1 MDRWEFE
8 ETPPGYNTGL
18 MNYRE
23 LEDTRPREDAICKD
37 VGASINA
44 EVGFRPDGA
53 RVYVKDVDD
62 LENDTVQ
69 SHIAADIYN
78 DHIPFLTPE
87 IGYDEV
93 YGKILV
99 EEMPGE
105 FSDDYGEVDQRSL
118 YGAIAQKLLL
128 GDFDLP
134 GNFLTTGNQVVP
146 VDHDMTGR
154 DLVTTKKAVDTWLE
168 DGPDEDLLYREAT
181 KLAEQIDIRALEQDL
196 RDERNLM
203 NSWSSREEI
212 RDPEPRDGLF
222 HGSIENIIDNVRAFK

>member
-8 ETPPGYNTGL
+8 EAPPGYNTGL

-23 LEDTRPREDAICKD
+23 LEDTRPRGEENGED
-37 VGASINA
+37 VGVSIDA
-44 EVGFRPDGA
+44 EVGLRPDGT
-53 RVYVKDVDD
+53 RVYVKDVEGLSDD
-62 LENDTVQ
+62 SVQ

-78 DHIPFLTPE
+78 DHIPSLTPE
-87 IGYDEV
+87 IAYDDT

-105 FSDDYGEVDQRSL
+105 FRDDYGEMDQVSL
-118 YGAIAQKLLL
+118 YRGVAQKLLL
-128 GDFDLP
+128 GDCDYA
-134 GNFLTTGNQVVP
+134 GNFLVSGNIVVP
-146 VDHDMTGR
+146 IDHDMTGR
-154 DLVTTKKAVDTWLE
+154 DLVTTRESVDNWLE
-168 DGPDEDLLYREAT
+168 DGSDEDLLYREAT